1 MNGDAQLMSSDNHC
15 DTALRLFM
23 IGETT
28 VRKQSRR
35 KELRRQRERATLDLE
50 REARSLALARCAFPG
65 KHCIEEV
72 HLAHSQSTP
81 CMQGY
86 IIWTSMSGRG
96 QGVMCTLSEATTP
109 KSSTHREKS
118 IVTWFYLEDTNAK
131 GFYHWN

>member
-35 KELRRQRERATLDLE
+35 KELRRQREGERESERATLDLE
-50 REARSLALARCAFPG
+50 REARSLALARCAAFPG

-81 CMQGY
+81 CMEGY
-86 IIWTSMSGRG
+86 IIWTSMSGRW

-109 KSSTHREKS
+109 KSSTH
-118 IVTWFYLEDTNAK
+118 NAV
-131 GFYHWN
+131 NVP